1 MKSLSAILLL
11 SGILSGSSLLSAEPS
26 LMAQVWRMVTAS
38 ASDAGFSDEDATKVS
53 VFFLEELLGP
63 LPQGQKLV
71 TRIEG
76 SEPERVR
83 VFVAYEGIKFSGYE
97 FEYGRGDPKK
107 GMRWAH
113 FVRLSHVPSE

>member
-1 MKSLSAILLL
+1 MKSLSAVLLL
-11 SGILSGSSLLSAEPS
+11 SGILYGSSLFGEEPS
-26 LMAQVWRMVTAS
+26 LMAQVWKMVSES

-53 VFFLEELLGP
+53 VFFLEKLLGP
-63 LPQGQKLV
+63 LPQGHKLV
-71 TRIEG
+71 TRIGG

-83 VFVAYEGIKFSGYE
+83 IYVAYDGVKFSGYE
-97 FEYGRGDPKK
+97 FEYGRGDPSK